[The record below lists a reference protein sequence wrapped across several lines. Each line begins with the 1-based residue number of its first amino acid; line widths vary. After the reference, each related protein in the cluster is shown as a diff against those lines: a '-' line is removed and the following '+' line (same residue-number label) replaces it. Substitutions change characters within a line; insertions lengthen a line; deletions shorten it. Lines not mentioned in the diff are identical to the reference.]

1 MTDEWQ
7 QEVSD
12 RMKRLKGSLEAL
24 GVEKKLTPESRKK
37 VEALTKEVNEFVK
50 VVDEDKSKGVHN
62 FGYAQG
68 LMAKAEEKVLMIKH
82 SIYRSLE

>member
-24 GVEKKLTPESRKK
+24 GIEKQLTLESRKK
-37 VEALTKEVNEFVK
+37 VEALMKEVNEFVR
-50 VVDEDKSKGVHN
+50 VVDEDKSKGAHN

-68 LMAKAEEKVLMIKH
+68 LMAKAEEKVLMIKQ
-82 SIYRSLE
+82 SVYRSLE